1 MSSSTR
7 FKVTK
12 FDGTGNFPL
21 WQSRVK
27 DLLGQ
32 QGLLKTIKADAAKP
46 TKMDADDWAEM
57 QIRAAGTI
65 RLSLADQVRYHVM
78 DEESPSVI

>member
-12 FDGTGNFPL
+12 FYGMSNFPL
-21 WQSRVK
+21 WQSRVMN
-27 DLLGQ
+27 LLGQ
-32 QGLLKTIKADAAKP
+32 LGLLKTIKADVVKP
-46 TKMDADDWAEM
+46 AKMDADDWAEM
-57 QIRAAGTI
+57 QIRAAGVI
-65 RLSLADQVRYHVM
+65 WLCLAGQVLYHVM